1 MGRVFNIQ
9 RFSLHDGPGI
19 RTTCFLMGCSLRC
32 RWCHNPEGFSENIR
46 LQYTEKDCICCG
58 ACCEVCPK
66 SVHVIE
72 GNQHRVDFDACI
84 FCRECITVCPTQALQ
99 PNGREYSVEE
109 LTAQILRDLLCYRE
123 KGGVTFSGGEPLLQ
137 AEFVAETARRC
148 KEEGVP
154 TIAIDTA
161 GNVPWE
167 AFEMVLPVVD
177 YFLYDIKAAT
187 EELHIQ
193 GTGCSNCQILH
204 NLERLGAT
212 GKPLYIR
219 IPVIAGYNDSLT
231 EMKKIARIIKDI
243 PNVAEVRLLP
253 YHTFGREKYT
263 TLGYETPECFS
274 EPEEQRMRELQK
286 IIEERYEE

>member
-32 RWCHNPEGFSENIR
+32 RWCHNPEGFSESIR

-66 SVHVIE
+66 KVHVIE
-72 GNQHRVDFDACI
+72 GNQHSVNFDACI
-84 FCRECITVCPTQALQ
+84 FCRECIAVCPTQALQ
-99 PNGREYSVEE
+99 PSGREYSVEE
-109 LTAQILRDLLCYRE
+109 LTAQILRDLSCYRE

-137 AEFVAETARRC
+137 AEFVAETAKRC

-193 GTGCSNCQILH
+193 GTGCSNSQILY

-212 GKPLYIR
+212 GKSLYIR

-231 EMKKIARIIKDI
+231 EIKKIARIIKNI
-243 PNVAEVRLLP
+243 SNVEEVRLLP

-263 TLGYETPECFS
+263 TLGYERPECFS
-274 EPEEQRMRELQK
+274 EPKEQRMRELRK